1 MKSER
6 YRPANTSGANCV
18 RFVSLSGAA
27 GSWLRRPH
35 RSRGARLRRSA
46 ESPKRLRRQRSNAA
60 WSAGEAGGQTRCS
73 SSATSEAM
81 RSTSSPRSGRSS
93 SAAAAPPAKSAAA
106 SRNAPPGAKS
116 PAMRI
121 GLPRGLQVIGEQ
133 VVGELAAHRFAHLER
148 IAEVDAAPDAHLL
161 VLFRHLREAVEAALQ
176 ARVRHVS
183 HGKALGPGSED

>member
-35 RSRGARLRRSA
+35 SSRGARLRRSA
-46 ESPKRLRRQRSNAA
+46 ESPKRLCRQRSKAA

-81 RSTSSPRSGRSS
+81 RSTCSPRSGRSS
-93 SAAAAPPAKSAAA
+93 SAAEATPAKSATA
-106 SRNAPPGAKS
+106 SRNRMELA
-116 PAMRI
+116 
-121 GLPRGLQVIGEQ
+121 RGRQVIGEQ
-133 VVGELAAHRFAHLER
+133 VVGELAPHRLAHVER

-161 VLFRHLREAVEAALQ
+161 VLIW
-176 ARVRHVS
+176 
-183 HGKALGPGSED
+183 